1 MKRITSHNWLEPDQ
15 IDVTPPAWCD
25 AFLTIR
31 LDERVPAEIAA
42 MFETARGSV
51 IYGGFFA
58 PLVVLGVE
66 HCYRV
71 LEAGVRARCV
81 QQGLPVFFNDK
92 DGKEH
97 PLSFAHNLRQLT
109 DRGTIAPDDLELW
122 KQAGELRA
130 WAALPKHG
138 SLIGAEH
145 ATTALSNAAM
155 LLNKLFALSRLD

>member
-1 MKRITSHNWLEPDQ
+1 MKRITAHNWLEADL
-15 IDVTPPAWCD
+15 IDDTPPAWRD
-25 AFLTIR
+25 VFLAIR
-31 LDERVPAEIAA
+31 LDDRVPAEIAA

-71 LEAGVRARCV
+71 LEAGARARCV
-81 QQGLPVFFNDK
+81 QQGLPVSFRDK
-92 DGKEH
+92 EGKEH
-97 PLSFAHNLRQLT
+97 PLSFSHNLRQLT
-109 DRGTIAPDDLELW
+109 ERGSIAEVDLELW

-145 ATTALSNAAM
+145 ASTALSNAAM